1 MTQQKRSTKRI
12 KIIAAI
18 LCASAFAAANGY
30 YYIKAKHMVADTLKI
45 QEQANQAYDEYSN
58 SLKDASDQIDELNS
72 QNYTLVQENKDLK
85 QKLEE
90 ARREVSRGS
99 SRAIDVEV
107 TAYTLSPGSCGK
119 GVGHPAYGRTATGK
133 NLAGHTLESARTI
146 AVDPNIIPLGS
157 RVRIHFKSSK
167 WQHLN
172 GGYIAADTGGA
183 IKGNRIDLF
192 FGESNNR
199 GAMNFG
205 RQEAVLEII

>member
-30 YYIKAKHMVADTLKI
+30 YYIQAKHMSLEATKT
-45 QEQANQAYDEYSN
+45 QTKAYEAYEDYSRDLN
-58 SLKDASDQIDELNS
+58 NASDQIDELNS
-72 QNYTLVQENKDLK
+72 QNESLLKENENLK
-85 QKLEE
+85 EKLKE

-146 AVDPNIIPLGS
+146 AVDPSVIPLGS
-157 RVRIHFKSSK
+157 SNPK

-172 GGYIAADTGGA
+172 GVYIAADTGGA
-183 IKGNRIDLF
+183 IRGNRIDLF
-192 FGESNNR
+192 FGESDNR
-199 GAMNFG
+199 GAMRFG
-205 RQEAVLEII
+205 RQKAILEVI

>member
-30 YYIKAKHMVADTLKI
+30 YYIQSRHMQFEATKT
-45 QEQANQAYDEYSN
+45 QTKENEAYEDYSLGLN
-58 SLKDASDQIDELNS
+58 NASDQIDELNS
-72 QNYTLVQENKDLK
+72 QNESLLKENENLK
-85 QKLEE
+85 EKLEE

-157 RVRIHFKSSK
+157 KVRIHFKSSK

-172 GGYIAADTGGA
+172 GVYIAADTGGA

-192 FGESNNR
+192 FGESDNR